1 MIIRLKTPQ
10 KQHFITK
17 IASKMDSFDRP
28 YLVASHLPHAPP
40 VCCLPVAGPCLWEFQ
55 LSKKILEFKC
65 KIELCPTLRLGRNLV
80 RNQRARRIARTLLE
94 TGEIN
99 LRIFRVFSPLT
110 SHMIDYSKTFYNT
123 YY

>member
-1 MIIRLKTPQ
+1 
-10 KQHFITK
+10 
-17 IASKMDSFDRP
+17 MDSSDRP
-28 YLVASHLPHAPP
+28 NLVASLLPHDTP
-40 VCCLPVAGPCLWEFQ
+40 VCCLPVAGPSFWESR
-55 LSKKILEFKC
+55 LSKKILEFQC
-65 KIELCPTLRLGRNLV
+65 KIELCPSLRLGRNLV

>member
-1 MIIRLKTPQ
+1 
-10 KQHFITK
+10 
-17 IASKMDSFDRP
+17 MDSFDRP

-40 VCCLPVAGPCLWEFQ
+40 VCCLPVAGPSFWESRP
-55 LSKKILEFKC
+55 SKKTLKFKC
-65 KIELCPTLRLGRNLV
+65 KIELYPTLRLGRNLV